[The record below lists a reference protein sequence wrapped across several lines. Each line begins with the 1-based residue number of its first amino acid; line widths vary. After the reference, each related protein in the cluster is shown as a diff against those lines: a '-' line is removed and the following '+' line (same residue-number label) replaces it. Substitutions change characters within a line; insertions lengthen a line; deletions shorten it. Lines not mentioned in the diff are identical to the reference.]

1 MALKV
6 FCDIETLP
14 PEKEALANFPRVS
27 GCGEEEY
34 RSLALTGDYGRVL
47 TIGVIVE
54 RDGRVAH
61 RGCLGRDRGT
71 RSFHLQEQRT
81 LRGWWGLL
89 KDFDPRRDLVVGH
102 NIFSFDLSF
111 IYKRSVVNRV
121 RPSVSL
127 SFARYRSRPI
137 FDTMHE
143 WNKWDQRKFI
153 SLDELASVLG
163 LESSKQGIDGS
174 KVYERF
180 CEGEHAHG
188 EIADYCMR
196 DVMLTRQI
204 YYRITSPDGPEPPD
218 ELTEEPAGGVRPPR
232 PPQENRHDA

>member
-1 MALKV
+1 MTLKI

-14 PEKEALANFPRVS
+14 PEKTALTNFPKIR
-27 GCGEEEY
+27 GCDEEEY
-34 RSLALTGDYGRVL
+34 RKLALTGDYGRVL

-54 RDGRVAH
+54 RSGRVVH
-61 RGCLGRDRGT
+61 YGCLGRDRGT
-71 RSFHLQEQRT
+71 MSFHLQEQRT

-102 NIFSFDLSF
+102 NVFSFDLSF

-121 RPSVSL
+121 RPSVWL
-127 SFARYRSRPI
+127 SFARYRSQPI

-153 SLDELASVLG
+153 SLDELAAVLG

-174 KVYERF
+174 KVYDRF

-196 DVMLTRQI
+196 DVRLTRQI
-204 YYRITSPDGPEPPD
+204 YYRMTSPDGPEPLD
-218 ELTEEPAGGVRPPR
+218 ELLEMQARGVVLAGPR
-232 PPQENRHDA
+232 QGRRS